1 MPHAETTRPE
11 ASEAGPYYSTYID
24 KVPPGDIRE
33 TLERQKEGTLTFLEE
48 VSDEKSRRRY
58 AAGKWSVRQ
67 VLSHINDAERLF
79 TSRAFW
85 FARGFD
91 SPLPSF
97 EPEVAVAAAKADEV
111 SWTRHVEEFTAVRTA
126 TTTFL
131 YNLPD
136 AAWSRKGVASGN
148 VFTVRALA
156 WIAAGHV
163 AHHIG
168 QLKERYLLP

>member
-1 MPHAETTRPE
+1 MPHTEATRPE
-11 ASEAGPYYSTYID
+11 AHEAVPYYSTYID
-24 KVPPGDIRE
+24 KVPPGDIRG
-33 TLERQKEGTLTFLEE
+33 TLERQKEEALAFLERISE
-48 VSDEKSRRRY
+48 EKSRHRY

-79 TSRAFW
+79 VSRAFW

-97 EPEVAVAAAKADEV
+97 EPEVAVAAAGADEV
-111 SWTRHVEEFTAVRTA
+111 SWARHVEEFTAVRTA

-131 YNLPD
+131 SNLPD
-136 AAWSRKGVASGN
+136 AAWSRKGIASGN
-148 VFTVRALA
+148 LFTVRALS

-168 QLKERYLLP
+168 LLKERYLVL